1 MTDPLVIEGREIRT
15 LSTKGVI
22 ENGKILVENGKIV
35 SIGRDIKLPR
45 EFEKIEG
52 EIVTP
57 GLIDAH
63 THLGISP
70 IESTD
75 LQPTGTDSSDPV
87 TPHLKV
93 VDGLNPLDRGFED
106 AVRAGITSA
115 VVSAGSPMAWARPVE
130 AITIMPGQNAVVKTN
145 RRILNDSA
153 SLKMGFGDHPKRY
166 MSLLKM
172 PPNTRM
178 GIIATLRTYLEKAKT
193 YTGDEEIPFTEKNRE
208 KLEALVPLLKREYP
222 AHIHVHK
229 AGDILK
235 MIRLAREYS
244 YDPVLIHAT
253 ESHLV
258 ADEIASSGTPVVF
271 GPMIFP
277 RRGGEL
283 ANLTNR
289 TPAVLEEKGVL
300 FAITTDHPCT
310 PIEYLAVNAG
320 LAMAEGLKDGLRP
333 ITVNAAK
340 IAGIWDRAGSL
351 EEGKDADIA
360 IFDGDPTEADSSV
373 EYTIIDGKVEYGGE

>member
-1 MTDPLVIEGREIRT
+1 MFDALVIEGREIRT
-15 LSTKGVI
+15 LSDKGII

-35 SIGRDIKLPR
+35 SIGKDIRLPR
-45 EFEKIEG
+45 KFEKITG
-52 EIVTP
+52 DIVTP

-75 LQPTGTDSSDPV
+75 LQPTGTETSDPV

-93 VDGLNPLDRGFED
+93 VDGLNPLDKGFDDAMRG
-106 AVRAGITSA
+106 GIATV
-115 VVSAGSPMAWARPVE
+115 VVSAGSPMAWSRPVE
-130 AITIMPGQNAVVKTN
+130 AITIMPGLNAVVKTN
-145 RRILNDSA
+145 RRILNDHA

-166 MSLLKM
+166 MNLLKM

-178 GIIATLRTYLEKAKT
+178 GIIATLRTYFEKAKT
-193 YTGDEEIPFTEKNRE
+193 YTGNEEIPITEKNRE
-208 KLEALVPLLKREYP
+208 KLEALVPLLNREYP

-229 AGDILK
+229 ANDILK

-253 ESHLV
+253 EAHLI
-258 ADEIASSGTPVVF
+258 ADEISRSGTPVVF

-283 ANLTNR
+283 ANLTNK
-289 TPAVLEEKGVL
+289 TPKVLEEKGVL

-333 ITVNAAK
+333 ITANAAK
-340 IAGIWDRAGSL
+340 IAGIWDRTGSL

-373 EYTIIDGKVEYGGE
+373 KYTIIDGKVEYEGE

>member
-1 MTDPLVIEGREIRT
+1 LADALVIEGREIRT
-15 LSTKGVI
+15 LSTKGII
-22 ENGKILVENGKIV
+22 ENGKILIENGKIV
-35 SIGRDIKLPR
+35 SIGKDIKLP
-45 EFEKIEG
+45 EKFEKIKG
-52 EIVTP
+52 EIVIP

-70 IESTD
+70 LESTD

-93 VDGLNPLDRGFED
+93 VDGLNPLDKGFED
-106 AVRAGITSA
+106 ALKGGITSV

-145 RRILNDSA
+145 AQIVNDHA
-153 SLKMGFGDHPKRY
+153 GLKMGFGDHPKRY
-166 MSLLKM
+166 MKLLNM

-178 GIIATLRTYLEKAKT
+178 GIIATLRSYLEKAKT
-193 YTGDEEIPFTEKNRE
+193 YTGDLEIPFTEKNRE
-208 KLEALVPLLKREYP
+208 KLEALVPLLRGEYP

-229 AGDILK
+229 ADDISK
-235 MIRLAREYS
+235 MIRLAAEYKFNA
-244 YDPVLIHAT
+244 VLIHAT
-253 ESHLV
+253 ESYLV
-258 ADEIASSGTPVVF
+258 ADDLASSGTPVVF

-283 ANLTNR
+283 ANLKNS
-289 TPAVLEEKGVL
+289 TPAALEERGVL
-300 FAITTDHPCT
+300 FAISTDHPCT
-310 PIEYLAVNAG
+310 PIEYLSVNAG

-340 IAGIWDRAGSL
+340 IAGIWDRVGSI

-360 IFDGDPTEADSSV
+360 IFDGDPTEADSRGL
-373 EYTIIDGKVEYGGE
+373 YTIIDGKIEHGGE